1 MVGKDIEMTMYD
13 FNKAVYQNMP
23 PMKPNE
29 FTENMVSISLWFSSK
44 EKAKHFMLLCRE
56 LNDYTIF
63 EFDTYNY
70 DDARNKLSAL
80 IVSRGNPMDVDY
92 NHDTDTYD
100 IWVKKNGEIYMYKLF
115 DCEDFL
121 IYI

>member
-1 MVGKDIEMTMYD
+1 MGEMNMTMYD

-23 PMKPNE
+23 PLEPNE
-29 FTENMVSISLWFSSK
+29 FTEDMVSISLWFSSK
-44 EKAKHFMLLCRE
+44 EKTKHFMLLCRE

-80 IVSRGNPMDVDY
+80 IASRGKPMDIDY

-100 IWVKKNGEIYMYKLF
+100 IWVQKNGEIYMYKLF
-115 DCEDFL
+115 DCEDFFV
-121 IYI
+121 YV